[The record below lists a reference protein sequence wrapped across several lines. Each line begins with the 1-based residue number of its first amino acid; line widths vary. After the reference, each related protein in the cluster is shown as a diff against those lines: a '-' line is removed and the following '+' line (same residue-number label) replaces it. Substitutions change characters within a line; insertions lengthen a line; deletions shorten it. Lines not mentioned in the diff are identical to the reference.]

1 VSYSYQIP
9 KRFTDLNPGNHVDHG
24 ALIDYLQEARTE
36 FLLGGPDPMPA
47 MLGNGVFVTGHHV
60 HYLAPVRYSTSG
72 VDAEVWVDQVGGAKF
87 SISYLLSDAGRPV
100 ARARTF
106 LTPYDLQAGALRR
119 LTPAERERMTA
130 VLGEPVPVEPLGR
143 VRTDELA
150 DARATSCRVRWADLD
165 SYRHVNNVRY
175 FDYFS
180 QARLQLI
187 AEAGPLDPGEPWMVV
202 RQDVDYRIALDFRR
216 EPYQVRTA
224 VTEIGDSSVAFVA
237 DISDP
242 LDSGKRSFATARTVM
257 VHLGVDG
264 RAQAIPA
271 ATRTVLGSAIAPAP

>member
-1 VSYSYQIP
+1 
-9 KRFTDLNPGNHVDHG
+9 
-24 ALIDYLQEARTE
+24 
-36 FLLGGPDPMPA
+36 
-47 MLGNGVFVTGHHV
+47 
-60 HYLAPVRYSTSG
+60 
-72 VDAEVWVDQVGGAKF
+72 
-87 SISYLLSDAGRPV
+87 
-100 ARARTF
+100 
-106 LTPYDLQAGALRR
+106 
-119 LTPAERERMTA
+119 
-130 VLGEPVPVEPLGR
+130 
-143 VRTDELA
+143 
-150 DARATSCRVRWADLD
+150 VRWADLD

-242 LDSGKRSFATARTVM
+242 LDSGKPSFATARTVM